1 LDGKE
6 FFMKYILIGTMLL
19 LVTPPVWCLRNRE
32 NKDDLVVQLRDA
44 VEVKR
49 SWVLLADLLPPDA
62 PAEIRKALGSVELCS
77 TPQPGSL
84 RVLNSEQTAA
94 RLAGQPDLLRR
105 LAIPARITVRYA
117 GWPIAEERVR
127 LAISQFL
134 RQQSLHEHGG
144 ISDLPDEARLE
155 WTRPLSATEENPRLE
170 VLGLDWDNRQQ
181 SLQVRLRCSIR
192 ASCGSFLAH
201 VVLPA
206 SLAERWRQQLGLGGD
221 SNSPKDSQ
229 QLADDGMGMVLVE
242 KGKPAT
248 LIVDNGSM
256 RISVRVTCLQPGL
269 LNQKIRVFEAQSRRV
284 FHANVVAEGLLH
296 ANL

>member
-1 LDGKE
+1 
-6 FFMKYILIGTMLL
+6 MKYILIATMLL
-19 LVTPPVWCLRNRE
+19 LAIPPIWCLRNQE
-32 NKDDLVVQLRDA
+32 KKDDVVVQLRDA

-49 SWVLLADLLPPDA
+49 SWVLLTDLLPPDA
-62 PAEIRKALGSVELCS
+62 PSAIRKALGSVELCS
-77 TPQPGSL
+77 TPQPGSA

-117 GWPIAEERVR
+117 GWPIAEDRVR

-155 WTRPLSATEENPRLE
+155 WARPLSATEENPRLE

-206 SLAERWRQQLGLGGD
+206 PLAERWRQQLGLGGD

-229 QLADDGMGMVLVE
+229 QAADGGKGAVLAE

-256 RISVRVTCLQPGL
+256 RISVRVICLQPGV

-284 FHANVVAEGLLH
+284 FHADVVAEGLLH